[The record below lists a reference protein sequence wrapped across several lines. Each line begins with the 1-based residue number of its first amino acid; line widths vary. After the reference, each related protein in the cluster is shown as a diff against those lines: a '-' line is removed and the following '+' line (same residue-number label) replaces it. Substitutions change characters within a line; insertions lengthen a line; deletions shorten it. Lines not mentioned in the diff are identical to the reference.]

1 MRLSTVCLSWIVLPF
16 IASQLAACGAKDGDA
31 VKVAVIGDKDDPFE
45 KGVYLSQA
53 GQLVRAATA
62 EGLVAFDAEGR
73 IIPAVADRWIVTDDG
88 KSYIFRLRDGTW
100 RNGGRIAA
108 SQVKTALQDAIKALK
123 GSSLALDLSGIDEI
137 RAMTGRVVEIRLVR
151 QMPHFLQL
159 LAQPELG
166 LRYRGMVAGPMDLE
180 RADQGGVLESIKPAE
195 LGLPAIEDW
204 HEITRKVR
212 IEGVAAKEAVERFNR
227 SDADIVLGG
236 SIENFPLSKNV
247 GMLRGTIQ
255 VDPVYGLMG
264 LQVMRPKGFLAEPE
278 NREAIAMA
286 IDREELITPF
296 GLGGWTSTTRVVAP
310 GLKGD
315 SGTIGERWD
324 TVDMGRRRAEAS
336 ARVSRWKEK
345 ADGQSEIRLSVWL
358 PDGPGSDLLLNG
370 LARDMTAIGIDL
382 VRAGNENAADL
393 RLVDD
398 VARYPRATWFLNRL
412 SCTARRGLC
421 DKSTDALVG
430 VAMKTEDPIERA
442 SLLAD
447 AEAELT
453 VANVFIPLGAP
464 IRWSLVRGDAH
475 GFSVNR
481 LGWHPLMPMAMR
493 TK

>member
-1 MRLSTVCLSWIVLPF
+1 
-16 IASQLAACGAKDGDA
+16 
-31 VKVAVIGDKDDPFE
+31 
-45 KGVYLSQA
+45 
-53 GQLVRAATA
+53 
-62 EGLVAFDAEGR
+62 
-73 IIPAVADRWIVTDDG
+73 
-88 KSYIFRLRDGTW
+88 
-100 RNGGRIAA
+100 
-108 SQVKTALQDAIKALK
+108 
-123 GSSLALDLSGIDEI
+123 
-137 RAMTGRVVEIRLVR
+137 
-151 QMPHFLQL
+151 
-159 LAQPELG
+159 
-166 LRYRGMVAGPMDLE
+166 
-180 RADQGGVLESIKPAE
+180 
-195 LGLPAIEDW
+195 
-204 HEITRKVR
+204 
-212 IEGVAAKEAVERFNR
+212 
-227 SDADIVLGG
+227 
-236 SIENFPLSKNV
+236 
-247 GMLRGTIQ
+247 
-255 VDPVYGLMG
+255 
-264 LQVMRPKGFLAEPE
+264 
-278 NREAIAMA
+278 
-286 IDREELITPF
+286 
-296 GLGGWTSTTRVVAP
+296 VVAP